1 LRLNIL
7 KHIVKRLAGTNSG
20 PAIFSPYCGIIQRIF
35 PNTRGV
41 LRMSRIRCC
50 LSFAVASA
58 IAAPLLANP
67 AIANE
72 NRPIQFDDV
81 SVPSFSLSAL
91 QGASAATPAKTP
103 STTPAAEKAPSRAGA
118 DVAPAGIR
126 ARAAHH
132 AASHGVPAALADAV
146 IKVESRYNPRAAN
159 AGNYGLMQ
167 IRLQTARGIG
177 YSGGAGG
184 LLDAETNL
192 RYGMAYLAMA
202 YRAAGGDICGTVM
215 RYQSGLAARGMNGAN
230 RAYCSKVRQY
240 IAQG

>member
-1 LRLNIL
+1 
-7 KHIVKRLAGTNSG
+7 
-20 PAIFSPYCGIIQRIF
+20 
-35 PNTRGV
+35 
-41 LRMSRIRCC
+41 MSRIRCC
-50 LSFAVASA
+50 LSFAFASV
-58 IAAPLLANP
+58 IAAPILSYP
-67 AIANE
+67 ALANE
-72 NRPIQFDDV
+72 NRPIQFDEV
-81 SVPSFSLSAL
+81 SVPSLSLSAL
-91 QGASAATPAKTP
+91 QGAPAASSAKTA
-103 STTPAAEKAPSRAGA
+103 TA
-118 DVAPAGIR
+118 DKTVSEGLSAPAGIR

-132 AASHGVPAALADAV
+132 AASHGVPAKLADAV

-167 IRLQTARGIG
+167 IRLQTARGVG

-192 RYGMAYLAMA
+192 RYGMVYLAMA

-230 RAYCSKVRQY
+230 RAYCAKVRQY

>member
-1 LRLNIL
+1 
-7 KHIVKRLAGTNSG
+7 
-20 PAIFSPYCGIIQRIF
+20 
-35 PNTRGV
+35 
-41 LRMSRIRCC
+41 MSFTRCC
-50 LSFAVASA
+50 SSLAVAST
-58 IAAPLLANP
+58 IAASVLAYP
-67 AIANE
+67 AVANE
-72 NRPIQFDDV
+72 NRPIQFEQT
-81 SVPSFSLSAL
+81 SVPSLSLSAL
-91 QGASAATPAKTP
+91 EGLATSYSAR
-103 STTPAAEKAPSRAGA
+103 TPAAAKAVSAG
-118 DVAPAGIR
+118 DSAPAGIR

-132 AASHGVPAALADAV
+132 AASHGIPAKLADAV
-146 IKVESRYNPRAAN
+146 IKVESRYNPRASN

-192 RYGMAYLAMA
+192 RFGMIYLAMA
-202 YRAAGGDICGTVM
+202 YKAAGGDICGTVM

>member
-1 LRLNIL
+1 M
-7 KHIVKRLAGTNSG
+7 
-20 PAIFSPYCGIIQRIF
+20 P
-35 PNTRGV
+35 
-41 LRMSRIRCC
+41 RIRCC
-50 LSFAVASA
+50 LSFAVASV
-58 IAAPLLANP
+58 IAAPLLSYS

-72 NRPIQFDDV
+72 NRPIQFDEV
-81 SVPSFSLSAL
+81 SVPALSLSAL
-91 QGASAATPAKTP
+91 QGASSPRP
-103 STTPAAEKAPSRAGA
+103 DAAEKVPSRPEA

-132 AASHGVPAALADAV
+132 AASHGIPAKLADAV

-167 IRLQTARGIG
+167 IRLQTARGVG
-177 YSGGAGG
+177 YAGGAGG

-202 YRAAGGDICGTVM
+202 YRAAGGDVCGTVM
-215 RYQSGLAARGMNGAN
+215 RYQSGLGARGMSGAN
-230 RAYCSKVRQY
+230 RAYCAKVRQY

>member
-1 LRLNIL
+1 
-7 KHIVKRLAGTNSG
+7 
-20 PAIFSPYCGIIQRIF
+20 
-35 PNTRGV
+35 
-41 LRMSRIRCC
+41 MSRIRCC
-50 LSFAVASA
+50 LSLALVS
-58 IAAPLLANP
+58 LLVTPILAYP

-72 NRPIQFDDV
+72 NRPIHFDEV
-81 SVPSFSLSAL
+81 NVPALSLQAL
-91 QGASAATPAKTP
+91 QGAPAASSAN
-103 STTPAAEKAPSRAGA
+103 TPAAGKAVNDAGF
-118 DVAPAGIR
+118 APAGIR

-132 AASHGVPAALADAV
+132 AASHGIPARLADAV

-167 IRLQTARGIG
+167 IRLQTARGVG

-202 YRAAGGDICGTVM
+202 YKAAGGDICGTVM

-230 RAYCSKVRQY
+230 RAYCAKVRQY

>member
-1 LRLNIL
+1 
-7 KHIVKRLAGTNSG
+7 
-20 PAIFSPYCGIIQRIF
+20 
-35 PNTRGV
+35 
-41 LRMSRIRCC
+41 MSRIRCC
-50 LSFAVASA
+50 LSFAVAST
-58 IAAPLLANP
+58 IAAPLLSFP

-72 NRPIQFDDV
+72 NRPIQLDEV
-81 SVPSFSLSAL
+81 SVPSLSLSAL
-91 QGASAATPAKTP
+91 QGAPATVK
-103 STTPAAEKAPSRAGA
+103 TPAAEKAQSRTEA
-118 DVAPAGIR
+118 DFAPAGIR

-132 AASHGVPAALADAV
+132 AASHGVPARLADAV

-167 IRLQTARGIG
+167 IRLQTARGVG

-215 RYQSGLAARGMNGAN
+215 RYQSGLGARGMSGAN
-230 RAYCSKVRQY
+230 RAYCAKVRQY

>member
-1 LRLNIL
+1 
-7 KHIVKRLAGTNSG
+7 
-20 PAIFSPYCGIIQRIF
+20 
-35 PNTRGV
+35 
-41 LRMSRIRCC
+41 MSRNRCRF
-50 LSFAVASA
+50 SFAVASA
-58 IAAPLLANP
+58 IAAPLLAYP

-72 NRPIQFDDV
+72 NRPIQFEEV
-81 SVPSFSLSAL
+81 SVPALSLPAL
-91 QGASAATPAKTP
+91 QGVTTP
-103 STTPAAEKAPSRAGA
+103 SSPKAEAAGKAVSES
-118 DVAPAGIR
+118 VSAPAGIR

-132 AASHGVPAALADAV
+132 AASHGVPAKLADAV

-167 IRLQTARGIG
+167 IRLQTARGVG

-215 RYQSGLAARGMNGAN
+215 RYQSGLGARGMSGAN
-230 RAYCSKVRQY
+230 RAYCAKVRQY